1 VITQDE
7 RIVQLEHS
15 YRQVSEAVKDMNH
28 YVTLMYGV
36 IGKQE
41 VDIREIKISQHAMK
55 ERLDEMERRL
65 DGVEHQLDGM
75 NHRLDSVEHQLDGMN
90 HRLDSVEHQL
100 NGMNHQLESIKQQ
113 QAVQDN
119 KLDQISGMLTMLVPQ
134 TEK

>member
-1 VITQDE
+1 MITQDE

-75 NHRLDSVEHQLDGMN
+75 NHRLDSVEHQL
-90 HRLDSVEHQL
+90 

>member
-1 VITQDE
+1 VVFVITQDE

-75 NHRLDSVEHQLDGMN
+75 NHRLDSVEHQL
-90 HRLDSVEHQL
+90 